1 MLRMTDN
8 MLLTVLF
15 VVFIGSTFI
24 LGYWLGR
31 DTRSKRELSRTSS
44 EYRAAHPSSTESRS
58 Q

>member
-1 MLRMTDN
+1 MTDIV
-8 MLLTVLF
+8 LLTVLF
-15 VVFIGSTFI
+15 TVFVGSTFI

-44 EYRAAHPSSTESRS
+44 EYRAAHLSSTESRS